1 MENYSFLGWL
11 NSFLKLR
18 NDTRSNLKNDDDNID
33 SSSNEEDE
41 KDEVPAISDDD
52 TDRMS
57 DAESNASE
65 LSVKRKTSPSMTSP
79 KESSSRNPKW
89 CQVVIQARRKSK
101 KKIPP
106 NRINKCL
113 QEKSTIFSEKVK
125 KGEDEIFGD
134 VVASE
139 LKSLSCSIL
148 RVKFKTFKF
157 KHEVNN
163 LIFKYQMLNL
173 QQNAQPNP
181 PIQSPPS
188 TFELTTPPS
197 QSNGAVFMQN
207 TNGRSFDCYNTSMSS
222 NQWNS

>member
-1 MENYSFLGWL
+1 M
-11 NSFLKLR
+11 
-18 NDTRSNLKNDDDNID
+18 
-33 SSSNEEDE
+33 
-41 KDEVPAISDDD
+41 PAISDDD
-52 TDRMS
+52 TGRMS

-65 LSVKRKTSPSMTSP
+65 LSVKKKMSPSMTSP
-79 KESSSRNPKW
+79 KESSSRNPSGSNIVLRQREK
-89 CQVVIQARRKSK
+89 AK
-101 KKIPP
+101 KKDTTQQDDSAEVLKT
-106 NRINKCL
+106 NNKRF

-125 KGEDEIFGD
+125 KGVDEIFGD
-134 VVASE
+134 MVASE
-139 LKSLSCSIL
+139 LKGLSCSIL
-148 RVKFKTFKF
+148 KVKF

-188 TFELTTPPS
+188 TFQLTTPPS